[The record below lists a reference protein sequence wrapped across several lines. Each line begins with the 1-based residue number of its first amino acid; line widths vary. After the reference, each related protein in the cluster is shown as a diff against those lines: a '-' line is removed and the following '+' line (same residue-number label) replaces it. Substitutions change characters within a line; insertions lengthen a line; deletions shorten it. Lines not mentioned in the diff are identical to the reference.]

1 MNKIIFLWWIH
12 WVWKTSIWDEI
23 SKDLNIKHITAS
35 KILENHISYNKD
47 IKKEKDFYNESKLI
61 IKEFQK
67 ELSDDLILFDAHFVL
82 NDSCYNLIKVKKEI
96 FKWLNL
102 KSIIILID
110 KVENIRERLK
120 KRDNKAYDLE
130 FLEDLQKQEIDYS
143 KEIANVLKIE
153 HKIFDISK
161 LWFEITK
168 VEIINYIK
176 TLC

>member
-1 MNKIIFLWWIH
+1 MNKTIFLWWIH
-12 WVWKTSIWDEI
+12 WIWKTSIWNEI
-23 SKDLNIKHITAS
+23 SNTLNIKNITAS
-35 KILENHISYNKD
+35 KLLKNHKICSKE
-47 IKKEKDFYNESKLI
+47 IKNEDDFYDESKFI
-61 IKEFQK
+61 VKEFQK

-82 NDSCYNLIKVKKEI
+82 NDSNNNFIKVKKEI
-96 FKWLNL
+96 FQKLNI
-102 KSIIILID
+102 KSIKILID
-110 KVENIRERLK
+110 KVENIKERLK

-143 KEIANVLKIE
+143 KEIANILKIE